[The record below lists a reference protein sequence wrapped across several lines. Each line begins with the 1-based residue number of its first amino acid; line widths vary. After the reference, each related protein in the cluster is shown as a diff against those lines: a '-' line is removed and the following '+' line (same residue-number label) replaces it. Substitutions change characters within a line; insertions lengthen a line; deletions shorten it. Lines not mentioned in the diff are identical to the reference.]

1 MKINIKAKT
10 APKWLPII
18 VCVVLAALGIVYFAG
33 YGTKWMTLLAGFG
46 IIALLATGDLK
57 RLKNAPSLLLIGY
70 MLFSWLTIFWAM
82 SGKFHLR
89 EWSKIFVALFFF
101 LFIALRK
108 NPDRSFVRRVTGI
121 IAGMSAIY
129 AFMSVEAAATGI
141 CKAFLQEKLPS
152 LLGAQ
157 MVFNASRL
165 YGIFG
170 NSNIEASIY
179 AIGII
184 FSIAL
189 LCGSE
194 KKWQRILFAVTL
206 SFNAFVF
213 LLVFSM
219 GAIVCFA
226 AAVIVYLIAAG
237 RGRGAALVRM
247 LGGALPTVVFVFLA
261 TRFFNR
267 EGAEVFAVLLM
278 LGSAAVSVA
287 LEMSIAERLG
297 TALEKRQKAVLVLIA
312 VVVLTAA
319 GYVVAGS
326 QMTGAYTFG
335 DEIYRSM
342 YLEAGDHAIRIE
354 TDDEVR
360 MLIYTQNK
368 LQVMQHTETRLYND
382 IPAGEI
388 AFAVP
393 EDAEICYFRFTAEP
407 GAVLHTAVV
416 DGQQELSLHY
426 KLLPGFIAN
435 RIQNLTVT
443 NSQLQR
449 GLYREDG
456 IKLFRLAPVA
466 GNGVGAF
473 ETGITAVQDYP
484 YESKYVHNHYIQ
496 ILLED
501 GAIGFALYAG
511 ALIAML
517 FALWK
522 KRRQMLDGEL
532 CWLYPALCAEF
543 VMNGAQMCW
552 DVSMSVIVFTCMT
565 YVVYGLI
572 IGICAE
578 PIGKQE
584 DVSTNSGTGKKKKAI
599 TKNTDS
605 ALVRVGCMFLPAA
618 FLLTLCGNMYAESL
632 VSREGIS
639 RDMFFSNLEKAA
651 KFDIYERNDAMLS
664 YVVYAAQGESDCYID
679 RANEYA
685 RRLSKV
691 QSNTIPQYL
700 VAYYLQTQQ
709 YEAAIDEA
717 MLGATYSAS
726 DAETWNAN
734 ISLLKQ
740 AFLDSGPNSPLLID
754 GETLMPKLMEYYN
767 ALQAHNASALVPVEL
782 NEEAQAF
789 FDKVLALND
798 YLGDAPEFL
807 DTLLSEESAG

>member
-18 VCVVLAALGIVYFAG
+18 VCVVLSALGIVYFAG
-33 YGTKWMTLLAGFG
+33 YDTKWMTLLAGFG

-70 MLFSWLTIFWAM
+70 VLFSWLTIFWAM

-101 LFIALRK
+101 LFIVLRK

-170 NSNIEASIY
+170 NSNVEASIY

-226 AAVIVYLIAAG
+226 AAIIVYLIVAG
-237 RGRGAALVRM
+237 KGRGAALVRM

-287 LEMSIAERLG
+287 LEMLTAPRLSAAFG
-297 TALEKRQKAVLVLIA
+297 EHHKLVLGLIVA
-312 VVVLTAA
+312 ILLLAG
-319 GYVVAGS
+319 GYVATATQLIGP
-326 QMTGAYTFG
+326 YTFG
-335 DEIYRSM
+335 DELNRS
-342 YLEAGDHAIRIE
+342 LFLDAGAHTLKVE
-354 TDDEVR
+354 TDGDVNVR
-360 MLIYTQNK
+360 IYSQDR
-368 LQVMQHTETRLYND
+368 LQIMRSGGTTIYNGF
-382 IPAGEI
+382 PEGKV
-388 AFAVP
+388 AFTVP
-393 EDAEICYFRFTAEP
+393 EDAEIVFFRFSGED
-407 GAVLHTAVV
+407 GAVIHAAFV
-416 DGQQELSLHY
+416 DGQQELPLHY
-426 KLLPGFIAN
+426 KLLPDFIAN
-435 RIQNLTVT
+435 RIQNLTVS
-443 NSQLQR
+443 NSQIQR
-449 GLYREDG
+449 RMYREDG
-456 IKLFRLAPVA
+456 MKLFRLAPIA
-466 GNGVGAF
+466 GNGAGAF

-484 YESKYVHNHYIQ
+484 YETKYVHNHYIQ

-501 GAIGFALYAG
+501 GVIGFALFATSLL
-511 ALIAML
+511 AMIAV
-517 FALWK
+517 LWK
-522 KRRQMLDGEL
+522 NRKLIEESEFH
-532 CWLYPALCAEF
+532 WIYPALCAEF

-584 DVSTNSGTGKKKKAI
+584 DVSANSGTGKKKKAI

-618 FLLTLCGNMYAESL
+618 LLLTLCGNMNAESL

-664 YVVYAAQGESDCYID
+664 YVVYAAQRESDCYID

-726 DAETWNAN
+726 DAETWNASV
-734 ISLLKQ
+734 SLLKQ
-740 AFLDSGPNSPLLID
+740 AFVDSGANSPLLTD
-754 GETLMPKLMEYYN
+754 GETLLPKLMAYYN
-767 ALQAHNASALVPVEL
+767 QLQAYNARALKEVEL
-782 NEEAQAF
+782 NEESQAF
-789 FDKVLALND
+789 FDKVLAISD
-798 YLGDAPEFL
+798 CLGDAERFIGI
-807 DTLLSEESAG
+807 LLTE

>member
-1 MKINIKAKT
+1 MKSINKT
-10 APKWLPII
+10 KIAPAWLPILL
-18 VCVVLAALGIVYFAG
+18 CAALAVLGIVCFAG
-33 YGTKWMTLLAGFG
+33 YGTKWMTVLAGAGIIVLLA
-46 IIALLATGDLK
+46 ASDLK
-57 RLKNAPSLLLIGY
+57 RLKNFPVLLLIGY
-70 MLFSWLTIFWAM
+70 VLFSWLTVFWAM

-89 EWSKIFVALFFF
+89 EWSKIVIALFFF

-129 AFMSVEAAATGI
+129 AFMSVEAAVTGI

-157 MVFNASRL
+157 MVFNGSRL

-179 AIGII
+179 AIGIL
-184 FSIAL
+184 FSVAL
-189 LCGSE
+189 LCGSG
-194 KKWQRILFAVTL
+194 KKWQRIFFAVTL
-206 SFNAFVF
+206 SFCSFAF

-219 GAIVCFA
+219 GAVACFA
-226 AAVIVYLIAAG
+226 AAVVVYLIAAG
-237 RGRGAALVRM
+237 KGRSAALLRM
-247 LGGALPTVVFVFLA
+247 LEAAVPTVALVFLA
-261 TRFFNR
+261 TRFFNSDGK
-267 EGAEVFAVLLM
+267 ELLAVLLM
-278 LGSAAVSVA
+278 LTNAAVTVA
-287 LEMSIAERLG
+287 LELLLAARLS
-297 TALEKRQKAVLVLIA
+297 AVLEKHQRLAFGVLIGVA
-312 VVVLTAA
+312 ICAA
-319 GYVVAGS
+319 AYIGLGLQLSEPYVFGEQIYREVTLDAGEHVIALDADGEIS
-326 QMTGAYTFG
+326 VEIYSVSRRQVMTGG
-335 DEIYRSM
+335 WD
-342 YLEAGDHAIRIE
+342 RIF
-354 TDDEVR
+354 
-360 MLIYTQNK
+360 
-368 LQVMQHTETRLYND
+368 TETTAEGR
-382 IPAGEI
+382 
-388 AFAVP
+388 FVVP
-393 EDAEICYFRFTAEP
+393 EDSERCKIFFSAEP
-407 GAVLHTAVV
+407 GTVIRSATI
-416 DGQQELSLHY
+416 DGSTKIMLKYRLF
-426 KLLPGFIAN
+426 PDFIAN
-435 RIQNLTVT
+435 RIQGGLTTAHSSV
-443 NSQLQR
+443 QR
-449 GLYREDG
+449 FVLMQDGL
-456 IKLFRLAPVA
+456 KLFRLSPII
-466 GNGVGAF
+466 GNGVGSF

-484 YESKYVHNHYIQ
+484 FETKYVHNHYIQ

-501 GAIGFALYAG
+501 GIIGFALYFG
-511 ALIAML
+511 ALVTLAA
-517 FALWK
+517 ALWK
-522 KRRQMLDGEL
+522 KRKQVQENEFR
-532 CWLYPALCAEF
+532 WVYPALCAEF

-584 DVSTNSGTGKKKKAI
+584 DVSANSGTGKKKKAI

-618 FLLTLCGNMYAESL
+618 LLLTLCGNMYAESL

-717 MLGATYSAS
+717 MLGATYSATDS
-726 DAETWNAN
+726 RTWNES

-740 AFLDSGPNSPLLID
+740 AFVDSGPDSPLLID
-754 GETLMPKLMEYYN
+754 GETLMPELMEYYN

-782 NEEAQAF
+782 DETARAF

-798 YLGDAPEFL
+798 CLGDPTAFAVE
-807 DTLLSEESAG
+807 LLTEENAG

>member
-33 YGTKWMTLLAGFG
+33 YGIKWMTLLAGFG

-70 MLFSWLTIFWAM
+70 VLFSWLTIFWAM

-206 SFNAFVF
+206 SLNAFVF

-226 AAVIVYLIAAG
+226 AAIIVYLIVAG
-237 RGRGAALVRM
+237 KGRGAALVRM

-287 LEMSIAERLG
+287 LEMLTAPRLSAAFG
-297 TALEKRQKAVLVLIA
+297 EHHKLVLGLIVA
-312 VVVLTAA
+312 ILLLAG
-319 GYVVAGS
+319 GYVATATQLIGP
-326 QMTGAYTFG
+326 YTFG
-335 DEIYRSM
+335 DELNRS
-342 YLEAGDHAIRIE
+342 LFLDAGAHTLKVE
-354 TDDEVR
+354 TDGDVCV
-360 MLIYTQNK
+360 MIYSQDR
-368 LQVMQHTETRLYND
+368 LQIMRSGGTILYD
-382 IPAGEI
+382 GESADEI
-388 AFAVP
+388 AFTVP
-393 EDAEICYFRFTAEP
+393 EGAEIVFFRFSGQA
-407 GAVLHTAVV
+407 GATIHTAVV
-416 DGQQELSLHY
+416 DGQKELPLHY

-435 RIQNLTVT
+435 RIQNLTVS
-443 NSQLQR
+443 NSQIQR
-449 GLYREDG
+449 RLYREDG
-456 IKLFRLAPVA
+456 MKLFRLAPLA

-473 ETGITAVQDYP
+473 ETGVTAVQDYP

-501 GAIGFALYAG
+501 GAIGFT
-511 ALIAML
+511 L
-517 FALWK
+517 FAASLLAMAFVLWK
-522 KRRQMLDGEL
+522 KRKLAEEGEFR
-532 CWLYPALCAEF
+532 WIYPALCAEF
-543 VMNGAQMCW
+543 VMNGAQMAW
-552 DVSMSVIVFTCMT
+552 DVSMSMVVFTCMT
-565 YVVYGLI
+565 YAVYGLI
-572 IGICAE
+572 VGIYAE
-578 PIGKQE
+578 PIGTQE
-584 DVSTNSGTGKKKKAI
+584 AVAEEPTKKKKQTAEK
-599 TKNTDS
+599 TATS
-605 ALVRVGCMFLPAA
+605 YVRIGLMFVTAMV
-618 FLLTLCGNMYAESL
+618 LLTLLGNLYAEKL
-632 VSREGIS
+632 MNKQGVSS
-639 RDMFFSNLEKAA
+639 DAFFSNLEKGA
-651 KFDIYERNDAMLS
+651 KSDLYERNDAMLS
-664 YVVYAAQGESDCYID
+664 YVVYAAQGESDRYID

-691 QSNTIPQYL
+691 QSNTIPSYL

-709 YEAAIDEA
+709 YEMAIDKA

-726 DAETWNAN
+726 NAETWNAS

-740 AFLDSGPNSPLLID
+740 AFFDSGMSSPLLTD
-754 GETLMPKLMEYYN
+754 GETLLPKLMAYYDQLQAYN
-767 ALQAHNASALVPVEL
+767 ARALKEVEL
-782 NEEAQAF
+782 NEESQAF
-789 FDKVLALND
+789 FDKVLAISD
-798 YLGDAPEFL
+798 CLGDAERFIGI
-807 DTLLSEESAG
+807 LLTE